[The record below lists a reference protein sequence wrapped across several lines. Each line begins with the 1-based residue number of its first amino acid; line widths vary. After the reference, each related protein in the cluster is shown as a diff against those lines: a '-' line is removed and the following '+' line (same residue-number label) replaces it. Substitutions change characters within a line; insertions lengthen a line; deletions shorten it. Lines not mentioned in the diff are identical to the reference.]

1 MTSLFLWFSLLFPR
15 LTLLICFL
23 AGEMPANETHILIDV
38 FGAILFPRALIAY
51 WIYDTYPTISPMWVV
66 VFVVLQLME
75 STTGTKKSSAVSNR
89 RST

>member
-1 MTSLFLWFSLLFPR
+1 MTSLFLWFSLFFPR
-15 LTLLICFL
+15 FTLLICFL

-51 WIYDTYPTISPMWVV
+51 WIYDTHPNVSSLWVV

-75 STTGTKKSSAVSNR
+75 STGGTKKSTGVSK